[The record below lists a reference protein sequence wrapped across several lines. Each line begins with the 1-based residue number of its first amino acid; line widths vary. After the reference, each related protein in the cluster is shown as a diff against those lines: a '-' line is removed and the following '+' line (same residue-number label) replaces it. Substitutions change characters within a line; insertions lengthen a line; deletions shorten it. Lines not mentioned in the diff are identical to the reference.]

1 MYVYMCV
8 SVCVCVCVLIYKQIK
23 MQIHVYACKYI
34 NIQTLQTYINILKS
48 I

>member
-1 MYVYMCV
+1 MYICV
-8 SVCVCVCVLIYKQIK
+8 CLYVCVCVLIYKQIK